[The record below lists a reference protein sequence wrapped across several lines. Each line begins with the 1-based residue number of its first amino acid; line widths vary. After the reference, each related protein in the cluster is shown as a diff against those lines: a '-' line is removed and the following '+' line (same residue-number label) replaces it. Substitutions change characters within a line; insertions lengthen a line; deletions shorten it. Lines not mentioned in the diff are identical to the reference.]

1 MIYSIIINE
10 LLSINILTIVHK
22 GVDYMPTDYIDNF
35 ENVVSS
41 IFFVSFK
48 VIVIILTILLVFS
61 LIMLAVGC
69 LIKSQK
75 IKSKFLTSSMC
86 LLFGNI
92 LFLCIPFFVVYFK
105 NLI

>member
-1 MIYSIIINE
+1 MLN
-10 LLSINILTIVHK
+10 
-22 GVDYMPTDYIDNF
+22 DYMNNF
-35 ENVVSS
+35 QNIVSS
-41 IFFVSFK
+41 IFFVGFK
-48 VIVIILTILLVFS
+48 VILIILVSLLIFS
-61 LIMLAVGC
+61 LIMLSIGC

>member
-1 MIYSIIINE
+1 MLN
-10 LLSINILTIVHK
+10 
-22 GVDYMPTDYIDNF
+22 DYMNNF
-35 ENVVSS
+35 QNIVSN
-41 IFFVSFK
+41 IFFVGFK
-48 VIVIILTILLVFS
+48 VMLIILVALLIFS
-61 LIMLAVGC
+61 LIMLSIGC

-105 NLI
+105 SLI

>member
-1 MIYSIIINE
+1 MLN
-10 LLSINILTIVHK
+10 
-22 GVDYMPTDYIDNF
+22 DYMNNF
-35 ENVVSS
+35 QNIVSS
-41 IFFVSFK
+41 IFFVGFK
-48 VIVIILTILLVFS
+48 VVLIILVTLLIFS
-61 LIMLAVGC
+61 LFMLAIGC

-92 LFLCIPFFVVYFK
+92 LFLCFPFFIVYFK

>member
-1 MIYSIIINE
+1 MLN
-10 LLSINILTIVHK
+10 
-22 GVDYMPTDYIDNF
+22 DYMNNF
-35 ENVVSS
+35 QNIVSS
-41 IFFVSFK
+41 IFFVGFK
-48 VIVIILTILLVFS
+48 VILIILVSLLIFS
-61 LIMLAVGC
+61 LIMLSIGC

-105 NLI
+105 NLV

>member
-1 MIYSIIINE
+1 MLN
-10 LLSINILTIVHK
+10 
-22 GVDYMPTDYIDNF
+22 DYMNNF
-35 ENVVSS
+35 QNIVSS

-48 VIVIILTILLVFS
+48 VMLIILVILLMFS
-61 LIMLAVGC
+61 LIMLAIGC

-75 IKSKFLTSSMC
+75 IKSKFLTSSIC

-92 LFLCIPFFVVYFK
+92 LFLCIPFFIVYIK